1 MKGSN
6 DTWLGGR
13 IAMSIPTWYQHAS
26 TLRWAQVK
34 AACRSA
40 LGLSILVVLSL
51 FVTQHALAA
60 KCLYISSYH
69 RGYAWSDGVEKGVR
83 SVLDGRC
90 EIQQFDRD
98 ANRKCDIWMNLPL
111 LEAAGIHIPKQ
122 LLQKAKRVH

>member
-69 RGYAWSDGVEKGVR
+69 RGYAWSDGLKRAYDRHWMTDAKSNSSTEMRIG
-83 SVLDGRC
+83 SVTFG
-90 EIQQFDRD
+90 
-98 ANRKCDIWMNLPL
+98 
-111 LEAAGIHIPKQ
+111 
-122 LLQKAKRVH
+122 